1 MTDLTYEQALELLDK
16 RLRALEDGSLSLEES
31 LKAYDEAREYLRVCQ
46 EKLEAARRRIE
57 VRGETPAK
65 TAQEAQQEA
74 AQEDLL

>member
-65 TAQEAQQEA
+65 TAEEAAQEA